1 MNRTDQLKAAI
12 MQALDSPD
20 GVIYS
25 VTGTEAS
32 RRQLAVSALISA
44 KRELLPDVPDVINI
58 HIRPVPGEPDQ
69 IAIIKIRP
77 QELLD
82 V

>member
-1 MNRTDQLKAAI
+1 MNRKDELKAAI
-12 MQALDSPD
+12 MQALDTPA
-20 GVIYS
+20 GVIYE
-25 VTGTEAS
+25 VTGDEPS

-44 KRELLPDVPDVINI
+44 KRELLPDVPEAINI
-58 HIRPVPGEPDQ
+58 HIKPVPGEPDQ
-69 IAIIKIRP
+69 IAIIHIRP